1 MRPEIAHRHSRIGN
15 GTSYQAPA
23 VQKAFRLLE
32 RVASAEDGLR
42 LAEISQAL
50 GLSKSTTHGLI
61 QALVA
66 VGALDQTPLRKKFFL
81 GPSIMDLAF
90 KSRNYFAMSTE
101 VRPILERLRNRINET
116 IFLGVLSDSRG
127 IILAAARA
135 SKTLTISSSPGD
147 TIPLLAG
154 AVGKAYLA
162 SLSETQALA
171 VIQEKGLRKYTSAS
185 IVDETAYLR
194 EVARVR
200 RDGFALD
207 NEEYL
212 AGVKALAIYLGL
224 HRGLPLL
231 VWVVGFTDS
240 MSKERMPQI
249 IHETLAA
256 AEELKSVMDR
266 GS

>member
-1 MRPEIAHRHSRIGN
+1 MGFEVVHRKTPMPNGIG
-15 GTSYQAPA
+15 YQAPA

-32 RVASAEDGLR
+32 KVASSEDGLR
-42 LAEISQAL
+42 LAELSQEL
-50 GLSKSTTHGLI
+50 GFSKSTTHGLI

-66 VGALDQTPLRKKFFL
+66 VGALDQNPLRKKFFL
-81 GPSIMDLAF
+81 GPFIMDLAF
-90 KSRNYFAMSTE
+90 KGRHYVTMSTE
-101 VRPILERLRNRINET
+101 VRPILDRLCTRINET
-116 IFLGVLSDSRG
+116 VFLGVLSDSRG

-162 SLSETQALA
+162 SLSDTQALS
-171 VIQEKGLRKYTSAS
+171 VIRAKGLRKCTSAS
-185 IVDETAYLR
+185 IVDETAYLK
-194 EVARVR
+194 ELARVR
-200 RDGFALD
+200 QDGFALD

-212 AGVKALAIYLGL
+212 AGVKALAVYLGL

-231 VWVVGFTDS
+231 IWVVGFADS
-240 MSKERMPQI
+240 MSQERMPQI
-249 IHETLAA
+249 VHETLDT
-256 AEELKSVMDR
+256 AEELKSVIDR

>member
-1 MRPEIAHRHSRIGN
+1 MGPEAAHRKTSMVN
-15 GTSYQAPA
+15 GMRYQAPA

-32 RVASAEDGLR
+32 KVASSEDGLR
-42 LAEISQAL
+42 LADLSQEL
-50 GLSKSTTHGLI
+50 GFSKSTTHGLI
-61 QALVA
+61 QALLT

-90 KSRNYFAMSTE
+90 KSRTYVALSTE

-116 IFLGVLSDSRG
+116 VFLGVLSDSRG

-162 SLSETQALA
+162 SLSIPQALS
-171 VIQEKGLRKYTSAS
+171 VIRGKGLRKYTSAS
-185 IVDETAYLR
+185 IVDETAYL
-194 EVARVR
+194 EELARVR
-200 RDGFALD
+200 QDGFALD
-207 NEEYL
+207 SEEYL
-212 AGVKALAIYLGL
+212 AGVNALAIYLGL

-256 AEELKSVMDR
+256 AEELKSVMDG